1 MSRHRLL
8 KNFEGFTRVRVGAI
22 LIENDSILLIRQMSL
37 FDTTISQFMPPGGGL
52 NFQESIEAAVER
64 ECFEETGLSVKS
76 RKLLYIHE
84 FIFQQ
89 VHAVEL
95 FFLVER
101 NSELPVVL
109 GSDPEL
115 SESDQIIQELSWIPL
130 TDLGYINFIPQKLGN
145 RLYDDYKTGFNLNPV
160 HLK

>member
-22 LIENDSILLIRQMSL
+22 LIENESILLIRQMSL

-52 NFQESIEAAVER
+52 NFQESLEAAVER
-64 ECFEETGLSVKS
+64 ECYEETGLNVKS
-76 RKLLYIHE
+76 KKLLYIHE
-84 FIFQQ
+84 FIYQQ

-95 FFLVER
+95 FFLVDR
-101 NSELPVVL
+101 ISEHPVIL

-115 SESDQIIQELSWIPL
+115 PKSDQVIQGISWISL
-130 TDLGYINFIPQKLGN
+130 IDLEKFNIIPQKLGN
-145 RLYDDYKTGFNLNPV
+145 RLYNDYKTGFNFNPV
-160 HLK
+160 LL